1 MNNAVAAL
9 MRITI
14 LAGGAVMGALLA
26 RWVDDLVASQSQH
39 RSDYDKSRYS
49 QGLSPI
55 SSPPSK
61 NASNVY
67 TIHSTTG
74 SEDNA

>member
-1 MNNAVAAL
+1 MNNVATAL
-9 MRITI
+9 MRIAV

-26 RWVDDLVASQSQH
+26 RWVDDLVATQSQH
-39 RSDYDKSRYS
+39 RSDFDKFRYS

-61 NASNVY
+61 DASNIY
-67 TIHSTTG
+67 TIHPITE
-74 SEDNA
+74 SEEDA